1 MRRWVT
7 GLVLLVVVFVAAD
20 QWARASVQRV
30 LEDTVADQLAARQA
44 DVEVAGLFVLPQLL
58 AGELRQVELLVDD
71 AVVGDPAVRL
81 AWIEG
86 TLYGL
91 EIPFPPPAVLD
102 RVAVSDADIEVL
114 LLPRELQ
121 RLFAA
126 RRPDWELTI
135 SSEGVRATTDF
146 QAIEVSVLADV
157 TVVNDALVFSATE
170 VGAGSLGVDVSSR
183 IAGAFDT
190 RLPLP
195 DLPDGLVIT
204 DAVTRSDGLLLLG
217 TIDQALVLR

>member
-7 GLVLLVVVFVAAD
+7 GLVLLAVVFVAAD

-58 AGELRQVELLVDD
+58 AGELQQVELLVDD

-81 AWIEG
+81 AWIRG

-91 EIPFPPPAVLD
+91 AIPFPPPAVLD
-102 RVAVSDADIEVL
+102 TVAVSDADIEVL
-114 LLPRELQ
+114 VLPRELQ
-121 RLFAA
+121 RLFASQ
-126 RRPDWELTI
+126 RPDWELTI

-146 QAIEVSVLADV
+146 QGIEVSVLADV

-195 DLPDGLVIT
+195 DLPEGLVIT
-204 DAVTRSDGLLLLG
+204 DAVARTDGLLLLG
-217 TIDQALVLR
+217 TIDGTLVLR

>member
-7 GLVLLVVVFVAAD
+7 GLVLLVVVFIAAD
-20 QWARASVQRV
+20 QWARAAVQRV

-44 DVEVAGLFVLPQLL
+44 NVEVAGLFVLPQLL
-58 AGELRQVELLVDD
+58 AGELDQVELAVDD

-81 AWIEG
+81 ASIEG

-91 EIPFPPPAVLD
+91 EVPFPPPDVLD
-102 RVAVSDADIEVL
+102 RVAVSDAEIEVL
-114 LLPRELQ
+114 VLPRELQ

-126 RRPDWELTI
+126 QRPDWELTI

-146 QAIEVSVLADV
+146 EGIEVSVLADV

-170 VGAGSLGVDVSSR
+170 VGAGALGVGVSNR

-195 DLPDGLVIT
+195 DLPEGLVIT
-204 DAVTRSDGLLLLG
+204 EAVPGSEGLLLLG
-217 TIDQALVLR
+217 TIDGALVLR